1 MYDEEEDVYL
11 LSPTEN
17 INNKQQNLQD
27 TSRPLPL
34 IPANAPVSD
43 SAKPPHPDEDSR
55 NYVKQGDEDYF
66 SLVEPDGSAYEHDAG
81 MFILKQSDDFL
92 YLSRVCPARCKRVA
106 GICFVSIW
114 SGASLLFNFN
124 Y

>member
-34 IPANAPVSD
+34 IPANTPVSD
-43 SAKPPHPDEDSR
+43 GAKPPHPDEDSR
-55 NYVKQGDEDYF
+55 NYLKQGDEDYF

-81 MFILKQSDDFL
+81 MFIRKQSDDFL
-92 YLSRVCPARCKRVA
+92 YLSRVY
-106 GICFVSIW
+106 ICFNLSALL
-114 SGASLLFNFN
+114 GASML
-124 Y
+124 